1 MVLPT
6 RFSSTR
12 IGSLNML
19 SAMRSQPADNKNSLK
34 KSGSSSNL
42 SQLQSTVTA
51 TATAGALARIVPQA
65 SSTAMGSTQQPS
77 LASLVTSSIDFEER
91 LHDIVA
97 AEVESAIAI
106 AVRNAMEKEM
116 VSVEEAVS
124 NALKADRNSMD
135 LRANVNTLVAV
146 IGIVIFE
153 RGVWTAWDVCFGD
166 SAWSEVVSVGIGL
179 GILTA
184 IRVFNI
190 PLAEWRKP

>member
-1 MVLPT
+1 LWQPLLVV
-6 RFSSTR
+6 FSSF
-12 IGSLNML
+12 
-19 SAMRSQPADNKNSLK
+19 PFFF
-34 KSGSSSNL
+34 
-42 SQLQSTVTA
+42 LQ
-51 TATAGALARIVPQA
+51 
-65 SSTAMGSTQQPS
+65 
-77 LASLVTSSIDFEER
+77 TSSVDFEER

-97 AEVESAIAI
+97 AEVESAIAV
-106 AVRNAMEKEM
+106 AVRSAMEKEI

-124 NALKADRNSMD
+124 KALKADRNSMD

>member
-1 MVLPT
+1 M
-6 RFSSTR
+6 
-12 IGSLNML
+12 
-19 SAMRSQPADNKNSLK
+19 Q
-34 KSGSSSNL
+34 
-42 SQLQSTVTA
+42 
-51 TATAGALARIVPQA
+51 
-65 SSTAMGSTQQPS
+65 
-77 LASLVTSSIDFEER
+77 TSSVDFEER
-91 LHDIVA
+91 LHDIVT
-97 AEVESAIAI
+97 AEVESAISV
-106 AVRNAMEKEM
+106 AVRSAMEKEM

-124 NALKADRNSMD
+124 KALKADRPSMD

-166 SAWSEVVSVGIGL
+166 SAWSEAVSVGTGL

>member
-1 MVLPT
+1 MAIPAP
-6 RFSSTR
+6 FSVAFLHFSHFFL
-12 IGSLNML
+12 ISHIISL
-19 SAMRSQPADNKNSLK
+19 Q
-34 KSGSSSNL
+34 
-42 SQLQSTVTA
+42 
-51 TATAGALARIVPQA
+51 
-65 SSTAMGSTQQPS
+65 
-77 LASLVTSSIDFEER
+77 TSSADFEAR

-97 AEVESAIAI
+97 AEVESAVAIAI
-106 AVRNAMEKEM
+106 RNAMEKEM
-116 VSVEEAVS
+116 FGIEEAVG
-124 NALKADRNSMD
+124 NALKNDRTSMD

-166 SAWSEVVSVGIGL
+166 SAWSEAVSIGTGL